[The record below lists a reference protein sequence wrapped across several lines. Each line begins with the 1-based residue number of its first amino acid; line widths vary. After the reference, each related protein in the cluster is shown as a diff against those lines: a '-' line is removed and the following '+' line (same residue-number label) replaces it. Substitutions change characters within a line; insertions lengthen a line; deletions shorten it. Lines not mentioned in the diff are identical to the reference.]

1 MRKWQRVALTVALT
15 AATAGGVAAAGVA
28 ANAKPAAPSH
38 GHGSV
43 AANVRVVETFLG
55 DVLDGHHGNHAARY
69 LTKDAQF
76 HAGTVGDFTG
86 RAT

>member
-15 AATAGGVAAAGVA
+15 AATAGGVAAAGFA

-43 AANVRVVETFLG
+43 AANVRVVEM
-55 DVLDGHHGNHAARY
+55 AALY
-69 LTKDAQF
+69 
-76 HAGTVGDFTG
+76 
-86 RAT
+86 